1 MISGE
6 MMKEIIRNS
15 YLENENILYN
25 ELCGKDGFALLRPSN
40 EQYIKE
46 VDVLNVWWDNWC
58 SVEMKS
64 VILCF
69 VVL

>member
-1 MISGE
+1 MYINRS
-6 MMKEIIRNS
+6 
-15 YLENENILYN
+15 LENENILYN
-25 ELCGKDGFALLRPSN
+25 ELCGKYGFALLRPSN

-46 VDVLNVWWDNWC
+46 VDVLDVLWDDWC
-58 SVEMKS
+58 SVEIKS

>member
-1 MISGE
+1 
-6 MMKEIIRNS
+6 MKIYCITI
-15 YLENENILYN
+15 YV
-25 ELCGKDGFALLRPSN
+25 GKDGFALLRPSN

-46 VDVLNVWWDNWC
+46 VDVLDVLWDDWC
-58 SVEMKS
+58 SVEIKS